1 MALQSF
7 NAYHSYLKS
16 IEPLSDAERGRLF
29 TALLE
34 YSGSGTLLELR
45 GNERFI
51 FPTMK
56 EQIDRDKAKYAEKCS
71 SQREKALKRWY
82 AGACSGSFGIAEYAK
97 DKDKEK
103 DKEKEK
109 DEEKKES
116 KKSAARFS
124 PPSVAEVAAYC
135 RERGNTLDAQRF
147 VDFYASKGW
156 RVGNSPMKDWQA
168 AIRTW
173 EQRAAEQHSARP
185 GSSGFYAG
193 LEELLGTNSREK
205 GEVIDL

>member
-56 EQIDRDKAKYAEKCS
+56 EQIDRDKAKYAEKCN

-82 AGACSGSFGIAEYAK
+82 AGAYSGSFGIAEYAK
-97 DKDKEK
+97 DKEKEK
-103 DKEKEK
+103 DK

-156 RVGNSPMKDWQA
+156 KVGSAPMKDWQA
-168 AIRTW
+168 AVRTW
-173 EQRAAEQHSARP
+173 EQRAAENRFPQSN
-185 GSSGFYAG
+185 GGGFYAG
-193 LEELLGTNSREK
+193 LEELLGAGGKEQ

>member
-16 IEPLSDAERGRLF
+16 IEPLSEAERGRLF

-34 YSGSGTLLELR
+34 YSGSGKLLELR

-71 SQREKALKRWY
+71 LQREKALKRWY
-82 AGACSGSFGIAEYAK
+82 PAACNGIFGNAESAK
-97 DKDKEK
+97 DKDKNK
-103 DKEKEK
+103 KE
-109 DEEKKES
+109 KES

-156 RVGNSPMKDWQA
+156 KVGSADMKDWRA
-168 AIRTW
+168 AVRTW
-173 EQRAAEQHSARP
+173 EQREAESRSAQPR
-185 GSSGFYAG
+185 SSGFYAG
-193 LEELLGTNSREK
+193 LEELLGTSSREE